1 MPIQYNRP
9 ISMYVDKNSAKI
21 SETLRDR
28 FASNFAT
35 QDAIQDKMISM
46 NVAPFKKDQE
56 IKNNLDKQTR
66 GELESYANR
75 GDYENLSLPIARTA
89 RKFSNTAQA
98 LEKNSQ
104 AYAGYKQQL
113 DKLYEDEKIDSEDY
127 QGALFLS
134 AQNYSGLDID
144 ADGRA
149 SEYFSGIQAIQ
160 NPDIPKMIKDTLK
173 GIVPDEYENISRVVG
188 QGPNG
193 ELEIETS
200 EGIKT
205 VPADR
210 VQEVMKMVM
219 GDPRVKSYL
228 GRKAQ
233 IRTSMMSD
241 EDLIGSVQNDINA
254 VGQTITQIDAR
265 LSKNI
270 SNNERAQLEKA
281 KADLMQ
287 NVGNL
292 GGIVQSGNI
301 EAIREEAAK
310 MEFNKINAMYNTSA
324 ENRYSYKQTK
334 SAAKQ
339 WWDDMYK
346 QKDQQSF
353 DVDVAHS
360 PIIFESNVMSV
371 KNPFGSNDLE
381 ASEIR
386 GEKVSMYNAVAE
398 ELDSMGDNVTPE
410 LMDEYMGQIRKFGRD
425 IKAFDDYTMYRYQAT
440 NPDVF
445 KSQEY
450 RELNKKIEA
459 AERAVDAE
467 FTSPG
472 TDPYGSR
479 VQFGNMQG
487 LMQNLEVLRQQ
498 REEFIKTNAKEDP
511 IGSEIETRVELT
523 NAQGIPGLNT
533 TTTQKAFAKSIDNG
547 VKLYFDAP
555 DKDLPIYSPGTD
567 DLTTLGDLQEE
578 GTIPEDAVYSSHGFS
593 ITPPNGLMGRVLQ
606 INYKS
611 EEGNGSYIVPLDQTI
626 KIEALSNHFNNSY
639 MNTISEVARFE
650 NMQVQGMSRDLP
662 FTTEGGYSGHIQ
674 VDYKELSKPVVKFV
688 MPGREEEA
696 EYMNV
701 YGDDFRHF
709 VTKHKIRLM

>member
-134 AQNYSGLDID
+134 SQNYSGLDID

-270 SNNERAQLEKA
+270 SNNERAQLEKT

-410 LMDEYMGQIRKFGRD
+410 LMDEYMGRIRNFGRD

-440 NPDVF
+440 NPKLF
-445 KSQEY
+445 NSQQYKEFN
-450 RELNKKIEA
+450 RKIEV
-459 AERAVDAE
+459 AERNYNKMLDENKAASMVAMTRVELDAA
-467 FTSPG
+467 
-472 TDPYGSR
+472 
-479 VQFGNMQG
+479 
-487 LMQNLEVLRQQ
+487 LRA

-533 TTTQKAFAKSIDNG
+533 TTEQKALAKSIDNG
-547 VKLYFDAP
+547 IKQYFDAP

-567 DLTTLGDLQEE
+567 DLTTLRDLQEE

-650 NMQVQGMSRDLP
+650 NMQVQGMSRELP

-701 YGDDFRHF
+701 YGDDFRNI
-709 VTKHKIRLM
+709 VTKHEIRLM

>member
-9 ISMYVDKNSAKI
+9 ISMYVDKNSVKI

-46 NVAPFKKDQE
+46 NVAPFEKDQE

-104 AYAGYKQQL
+104 AYAAYKEQL

-127 QGALFLS
+127 EGTLFLS
-134 AQNYSGLDID
+134 SQNYSGLNID
-144 ADGRA
+144 DNGRA
-149 SEYFSGIQAIQ
+149 GEYFSGIQAVQ
-160 NPDIPKMIKDTLK
+160 NPDIPKMIKDALK
-173 GIVPDEYENISRVVG
+173 GIMPDEYENINRVVG

-228 GRKAQ
+228 GRKAE

-241 EDLIGSVQNDINA
+241 EDLIGSVQSDINA

-360 PIIFESNVMSV
+360 PIVFESNVMSV
-371 KNPFGSNDLE
+371 KNPFGSTDLE
-381 ASEIR
+381 ADAKR
-386 GEKVSMYNAVAE
+386 GEKVSMYNAVVE

-410 LMDEYMGQIRKFGRD
+410 LMNEYMGRIRSLGRD
-425 IKAFDDYTMYRYQAT
+425 IKAFDGYTLYRYQAS
-440 NPDVF
+440 NPDAF

-450 RELNKKIEA
+450 KELNKKIEA
-459 AERAVDAE
+459 AERAIDRE

-479 VQFGNMQG
+479 AKFGNMSG
-487 LMQNLEVLRQQ
+487 AMQNLEALRNQ
-498 REEFIKTNAKEDP
+498 RLEFIKQNAKKDP
-511 IGSEIETRVELT
+511 IGSEIEARVELT
-523 NAQGIPGLNT
+523 NAQGIPAFNAT
-533 TTTQKAFAKSIDNG
+533 TEQKTFAKSIDNG
-547 VKLYFDAP
+547 IKLYFDAP

-578 GTIPEDAVYSSHGFS
+578 GTIPKDAVYSSHGLS
-593 ITPPNGLMGRVLQ
+593 ITPNGLLGRVLQ

-611 EEGNGSYIVPLDQTI
+611 EEGNGNYIVPLDQAV
-626 KIEALSNHFNNSY
+626 KIPMLTEYFNSSY
-639 MNTISEVARFE
+639 MSVISEVARFE
-650 NMQVQGMSRDLP
+650 NMQVPGMVRPPIP
-662 FTTEGGYSGHIQ
+662 FTTPNGDNGYME
-674 VDYKELSKPVVKFV
+674 VVYKELSNPVVRFI
-688 MPGREEEA
+688 MPGREEQA
-696 EYMNV
+696 EYMNA
-701 YGDDFRHF
+701 YGNEFKAIVD
-709 VTKHKIRLM
+709 KHQIRLL

>member
-134 AQNYSGLDID
+134 SQNYSGLDID

-410 LMDEYMGQIRKFGRD
+410 LMDEYMGRIRNFGRD

-440 NPDVF
+440 NPKLF
-445 KSQEY
+445 NSQQYKEFN
-450 RELNKKIEA
+450 RKIEV
-459 AERAVDAE
+459 AERNYNKMLDENKAASMVAMTRVELDAA
-467 FTSPG
+467 
-472 TDPYGSR
+472 
-479 VQFGNMQG
+479 
-487 LMQNLEVLRQQ
+487 LRA

-533 TTTQKAFAKSIDNG
+533 TTEQKALAKSIDNG
-547 VKLYFDAP
+547 IKQYFDAP

-567 DLTTLGDLQEE
+567 DLTTLRDLQEE

-650 NMQVQGMSRDLP
+650 NMQVQGMSRELP

-701 YGDDFRHF
+701 YGDDFRNI
-709 VTKHKIRLM
+709 VTKHEIRLM

>member
-134 AQNYSGLDID
+134 SQNYSGLDID

-410 LMDEYMGQIRKFGRD
+410 LMDEYMGRIRNFGRD

-440 NPDVF
+440 NPKLF
-445 KSQEY
+445 NSQQYKEFN
-450 RELNKKIEA
+450 RKIEV
-459 AERAVDAE
+459 AERNYNKMLDENKAASMVAMTRVELDAA
-467 FTSPG
+467 
-472 TDPYGSR
+472 
-479 VQFGNMQG
+479 
-487 LMQNLEVLRQQ
+487 LRA

-547 VKLYFDAP
+547 IKQYFDAP

-650 NMQVQGMSRDLP
+650 NMQVQGMSRELP

-701 YGDDFRHF
+701 YGDDFRNI
-709 VTKHKIRLM
+709 VTKHEIRLM